1 MSQGVLGLRGLRV
14 RVFGVRS
21 LGFRGLR
28 VEFFGLGVYGFSW
41 G

>member
-1 MSQGVLGLRGLRV
+1 MFGVRSLVFRGLRV

-21 LGFRGLR
+21 LGFRGVR
-28 VEFFGLGVYGFSW
+28 VRVFMGVW